1 MVLGPLAATILSIER
16 CAASSLLFSIFSK
29 PLTSG
34 CVLQIGGG
42 RSRAA
47 AKVASEVVIN
57 PKTQSLMIR
66 IPHSFNGF
74 RSGIIRGRRAPL
86 GTNLCYDTSFTP
98 ETVVKIGQNIRQ
110 VVDSNDIGE
119 VAERLNAPVLKTGS
133 PSRGS

>member
-42 RSRAA
+42 KSRAA
-47 AKVASEVVIN
+47 ARVASEVVIN
-57 PKTQSLMIR
+57 PKTHSLMIR

-74 RSGIIRGRRAPL
+74 RCGIIRGGRAALQGIAPSPL
-86 GTNLCYDTSFTP
+86 R
-98 ETVVKIGQNIRQ
+98 ERQ
-110 VVDSNDIGE
+110 GAGDALAKHS
-119 VAERLNAPVLKTGS
+119 PLKRA
-133 PSRGS
+133 SR